1 MNRLIQKVN
10 KAYDAYVQKENREPK
25 YAVCKVLFTEDTSPY
40 TVAVKLNNTV
50 DKEDD
55 KIFYYCSN
63 ITDFTHLM
71 VEGEEDFTVTEL
83 IEFTDTI

>member
-1 MNRLIQKVN
+1 MNKIIQKVN

-40 TVAVKLNNTV
+40 TVAVKLNTKK
-50 DKEDD
+50 DRDD
-55 KIFYYCSN
+55 KKVFCYTSN

-71 VEGEEDFTVTEL
+71 IEGDEDFTITEL